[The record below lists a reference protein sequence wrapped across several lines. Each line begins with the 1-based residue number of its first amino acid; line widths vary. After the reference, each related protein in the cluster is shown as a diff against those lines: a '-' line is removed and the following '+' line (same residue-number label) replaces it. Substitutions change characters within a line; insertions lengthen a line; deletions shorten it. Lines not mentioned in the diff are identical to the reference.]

1 VSTPA
6 ATGTWPELHAA
17 IVAAARGDQAAQ
29 ERVVAACYAD
39 VKRLVH
45 RDLEQDFRQRHRWI
59 LPLFSTHD
67 VVHEVLMAVVRDLA
81 DTQFAGPEPFFAYLG
96 TLVRHRLL
104 DAVRCHEAARRD
116 GRRQVAEP
124 TAGLAGVAADAR
136 EATPTFAAALGERAA
151 LVREA
156 LAELPER
163 QRRLL
168 ELRLL
173 EDATFPVIKEALG
186 YASDETAR
194 QACHD
199 AQARL
204 LVKLRVRGFGKTVHG
219 GG

>member
-1 VSTPA
+1 MSA
-6 ATGTWPELHAA
+6 SWAELAPL
-17 IVAAARGDQAAQ
+17 IVAAAGGDDAACGRLV
-29 ERVVAACYAD
+29 EACYAD
-39 VKRLVH
+39 VRARVH
-45 RDLEQDFRQRHRWI
+45 KELQGDFRKRHKWI

-67 VVHEVLMAVVRDLA
+67 VVHEVLAAVVRDLA

-104 DAVRCHEAARRD
+104 DAVRFHEAARRD
-116 GRRQVAEP
+116 SRKQVEEP
-124 TAGLAGVAADAR
+124 SVGMAAIAADPR
-136 EATPTFAAALGERAA
+136 EATPTLAASLGERAG

-163 QRRLL
+163 QRRML

-173 EDATFPVIKEALG
+173 EDQTFPQIKAALG

-194 QACHD
+194 QAFHD

-204 LVKLRVRGFGKTVHG
+204 LVKLRVKGFGRTVSG
-219 GG
+219 E

>member
-1 VSTPA
+1 MSASWAELEPQILA
-6 ATGTWPELHAA
+6 AAA
-17 IVAAARGDQAAQ
+17 GDAAAR
-29 ERVVAACYAD
+29 ERLVALCYGD
-39 VKRLVH
+39 VKARVH
-45 RDLEQDFRQRHRWI
+45 RELEGDFRKRHKWI

-67 VVHEVLMAVVRDLA
+67 VVHEVLTAVVQDLD

-104 DAVRCHEAARRD
+104 DAVRFHEAARRD
-116 GRRQVAEP
+116 GRKQVDEP
-124 TAGLAGVAADAR
+124 TAGLGAVAADGR
-136 EATPTFAAALGERAA
+136 EATPTLAASLGERAT

-173 EDATFPVIKEALG
+173 EDETFPRIRDALG

-194 QACHD
+194 QAFLD
-199 AQARL
+199 AQAKL
-204 LVKLRVRGFGKTVHG
+204 LVKLRTKGFGRTANG
-219 GG
+219 

>member
-1 VSTPA
+1 MSDWPA
-6 ATGTWPELHAA
+6 LHAD
-17 IVAAARGDQAAQ
+17 IVAAAGGDVVAQ
-29 ERVVAACYAD
+29 ERLVAACYQD

-45 RDLEQDFRQRHRWI
+45 RDLERDFRQKHRWMV
-59 LPLFSTHD
+59 PLFSTHD
-67 VVHEVLMAVVRDLA
+67 VVHEVLLAVVRDLA
-81 DTQFAGPEPFFAYLG
+81 DTQFAGAAPFFAYLG

-104 DAVRCHEAARRD
+104 DAVRCHEAACRD

-124 TAGLAGVAADAR
+124 TVGLQAVATDRR
-136 EATPTFAAALGERAA
+136 EATPTLAASLGERAG
-151 LVREA
+151 LVRAA

-173 EDATFPVIKEALG
+173 EDATFPAIKEALG

-194 QACHD
+194 VAFHD

-204 LVKLRVRGFGKTVHG
+204 LVKLRVRGFGKTMG
-219 GG
+219 G

>member
-1 VSTPA
+1 
-6 ATGTWPELHAA
+6 
-17 IVAAARGDQAAQ
+17 
-29 ERVVAACYAD
+29 
-39 VKRLVH
+39 VH

-67 VVHEVLMAVVRDLA
+67 VVQEVLLAVVRDLR
-81 DTQFAGPEPFFAYLG
+81 DTQFEDAPRFFAYLG

-104 DAVRCHEAARRD
+104 DAVRFHEAARRD
-116 GRRQVAEP
+116 GRKQVAEA
-124 TAGLAGVAADAR
+124 TRGLAEQHAGV
-136 EATPTFAAALGERAA
+136 EATPTLAASLGERAG
-151 LVREA
+151 LVRDA

-163 QRRLL
+163 QRRVL

-173 EDATFPVIKEALG
+173 EDATFPQIRDALG

-204 LVKLRVRGFGKTVHG
+204 LVKLRMRGFGKTVAG
-219 GG
+219 G